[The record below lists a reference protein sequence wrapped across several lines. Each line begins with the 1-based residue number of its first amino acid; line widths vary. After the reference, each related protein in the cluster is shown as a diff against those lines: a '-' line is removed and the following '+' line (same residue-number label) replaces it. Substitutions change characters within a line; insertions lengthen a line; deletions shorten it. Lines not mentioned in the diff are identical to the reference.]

1 MPDTL
6 VDATIIIDA
15 TNKHAKALH
24 YIENLLLGDH
34 AITHAQVVAEVISGT
49 RDSREQSRL
58 MKFQRQFKLL
68 YPNETDSGSAIHYLS
83 RFHLSHDLGFGDC
96 LIGSTALRM
105 DLPVATINVRDFR
118 LFPGLKVIK
127 PY

>member
-15 TNKHAKALH
+15 TNKHAKALR
-24 YIENLLLGDH
+24 YLEKLLLGGN
-34 AITHAQVVAEVISGT
+34 AFTHAQVAAEVISGT
-49 RDSREQSRL
+49 RDSREQSPL
-58 MKFQRQFKLL
+58 VKFLRQFKVVH
-68 YPNETDSGSAIHYLS
+68 PNENDSQSALHYLS
-83 RFHLSHDLGFGDC
+83 RFHLSNDLGFGDC
-96 LIGSTALRM
+96 LIGSTALRLA
-105 DLPVATINVRDFR
+105 LPVATINVRDFR